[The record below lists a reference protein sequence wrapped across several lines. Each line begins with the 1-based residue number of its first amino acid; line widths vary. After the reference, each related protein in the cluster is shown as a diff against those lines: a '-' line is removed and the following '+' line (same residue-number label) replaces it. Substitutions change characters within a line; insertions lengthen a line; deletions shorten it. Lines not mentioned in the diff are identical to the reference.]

1 MACGILIPQSQV
13 EPEPL
18 GWESWVQD
26 TRLLETSWSQG
37 VLISGNSH
45 KDLHLYPRLGTT
57 HLLAS
62 PRAGCLTQTTSKTGI
77 QTQSL
82 ADRLPTNTSKHHLT
96 QCCPSNVKKK
106 KKKTQQLQPE
116 WMHKSY
122 TSQILDKPLDQPYP
136 WGQRPK
142 ARGTT
147 TLQPGER
154 RLQTQQAR

>member
-82 ADRLPTNTSKHHLT
+82 ADRLPTDTPEHNHLT
-96 QCCPSNVKKK
+96 QPCPSAGRKNS
-106 KKKTQQLQPE
+106 TSSHQDAGTRPSQQE
-116 WMHKSY
+116 AD
-122 TSQILDKPLDQPYP
+122 TSHWTNHAHQ
-136 WGQRPK
+136 GQRPK
-142 ARGTT
+142 ARGAA
-147 TLQPGER
+147 TL
-154 RLQTQQAR
+154 

>member
-26 TRLLETSWSQG
+26 IRLLETSWSQG

-62 PRAGCLTQTTSKTGI
+62 PRAGCLTQTTSKAGI
-77 QTQSL
+77 QTPLL
-82 ADRLPTNTSKHHLT
+82 ADRLPTDTPEHNHLT
-96 QCCPSNVKKK
+96 QSCPSAGRKIQPLPTRTQAQVPPNKKP
-106 KKKTQQLQPE
+106 TQATERTMPTKGRDQKQEELRPSSLGKGDAK
-116 WMHKSY
+116 HSKS
-122 TSQILDKPLDQPYP
+122 
-136 WGQRPK
+136 
-142 ARGTT
+142 
-147 TLQPGER
+147 
-154 RLQTQQAR
+154 